1 MWPKSSLEGV
11 RSAIASR
18 KVTTGTMAF
27 RLERST
33 KEIASQYELTLTK
46 PLGIEV
52 QGESDVTEDV

>member
-1 MWPKSSLEGV
+1 
-11 RSAIASR
+11 
-18 KVTTGTMAF
+18 MAF

-52 QGESDVTEDV
+52 QGESDATEDVL